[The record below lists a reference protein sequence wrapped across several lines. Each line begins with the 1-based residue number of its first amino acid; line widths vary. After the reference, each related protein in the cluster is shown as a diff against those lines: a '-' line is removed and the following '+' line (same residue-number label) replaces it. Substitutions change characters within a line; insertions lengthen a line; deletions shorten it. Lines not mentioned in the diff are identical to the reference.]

1 MLLLK
6 DKEIGVEK
14 ILSIAAGPLHAK
26 TETGPFTGDA
36 RTAKETL

>member
-14 ILSIAAGPLHAK
+14 ILSTATGAAPLK
-26 TETGPFTGDA
+26 IETGPFTGDA
-36 RTAKETL
+36 RTAKETV